1 MPGNECGWI
10 ILTHWFFLEGW
21 GSMGLMS
28 NLFLESSVRMCLLI
42 FDPSDILVKGFTVL
56 RSSSEYTFNSNKCH
70 SYNMFC
76 KLKLG

>member
-1 MPGNECGWI
+1 MSNLI
-10 ILTHWFFLEGW
+10 FTHWFVLEGL

-28 NLFLESSVRMCLLI
+28 NLFLESSVRMCILI

-56 RSSSEYTFNSNKCH
+56 GFSSEYTFNSNKCH
-70 SYNMFC
+70 NFNMVC